1 MKVPPCLVAMRIA
14 EQGRTKFRLWLP
26 LFVLWPLLLAVL
38 MLILLG
44 SLIADVAFL
53 ALGRRG
59 SYTRLIIGCL
69 GVVGETRGVEV
80 FVTDNSRTVAFTVR

>member
-1 MKVPPCLVAMRIA
+1 MKAPPWLIAMRIA
-14 EQGRTKFRLWLP
+14 EQGRTKFRL
-26 LFVLWPLLLAVL
+26 
-38 MLILLG
+38 
-44 SLIADVAFL
+44 
-53 ALGRRG
+53 GRLG